1 MSAFAVGS
9 LVSARGREW
18 VVLPSEEDQELLP
31 VRPLGGREDETTA
44 LLPSL
49 EEVTPASFALPTAD
63 QLGDHRSCSLLRDT
77 LRLGFRNSAGP
88 FRSFARIAVE
98 PRPYQLV
105 PLLMALKLDPVR
117 LLIADDLGVGK
128 SIEAALIARELL
140 DRGEI
145 RRFAVLCPPHL
156 AEQWQEELRSKFN
169 IDAQLVLSSTA
180 NALEKRCMA
189 HQSIFEVY
197 DHVVISMDFIKQRGR
212 KDEFLRTSPDLLI
225 VDEAHTCAYSGDTRS
240 GQHLRWDLINELSRL
255 PEKHIVLV
263 TATPHTGKE
272 ENFRSLLCLLDP
284 SFANLPEDLS
294 GQRNEAHRRRL
305 AQHFVQ
311 RRRGDIL
318 NYMEAATHFPTRLEK
333 EETYKLHPEYARLFD
348 RVIDYARETVHV
360 PGEAANRQRI
370 RWWSAI
376 ALLRSLASS
385 PASAAASLRSRAGF
399 TGDESQEEIDEAG
412 RRLILDATEV
422 EGADTTDSTPGSDVM
437 ELMAGSAQDRRRLL
451 ALADE
456 ADALVGEKDEKL
468 KKAAKLLKQLVS
480 DGSRPI
486 VFCRFIHTA
495 EYVAEQLR
503 SVLPKGVEV
512 AAVTGSIPPSERE
525 ERILELSKSDKRL
538 LVCTDCLS
546 EGINLQDHFDAVFH
560 YDLGWSP
567 TRHEQREGRVDRYGQ
582 AKDQVHVVT
591 YYGTDTKIDG
601 IVLDVLIRKHQVIKS
616 TLGISVPVPAETNK
630 VVEAIFEGLL
640 LRGARDFN
648 KDQLELFAPDQFAS
662 ERDAFHKEWVNA
674 SEREKRSRT
683 MFAQEGIKVD
693 EVAREL
699 EASREAI
706 GSGTRLPEFVTAAIE
721 AVRGTV
727 RIKDDTYHLAVAES
741 PIEVRDLLRDT
752 FGKDLKAA
760 AKFQLPVPE
769 GTLYF
774 HRTHRAIEAIAN
786 HIFTTALDTLTPN
799 APARR
804 AGVIRTRSVGV
815 RTTLLLVRFRYHILT
830 KRGDEEYPLL
840 AEDCQLVAY
849 RGAATDAEWLTE
861 EEATS
866 LLQAIPDASRE
877 VPFGQAKAMINSV
890 IEGYE
895 ALVPHL
901 NQVAKD
907 RGDQLLD
914 QHRRVRDAAR
924 QKGVTYRVEPNLP
937 ADVLGV
943 YVYLP

>member
-1 MSAFAVGS
+1 MNDFAVGS

-18 VVLPSEEDQELLP
+18 VVLPSEDDQELLP
-31 VRPLGGREDETTA
+31 VRPLGGREDEATA

-49 EEVTPASFALPTAD
+49 EEIAPTSFALPTAE
-63 QLGDHRSCSLLRDT
+63 QLGDHQSCSLLRDA

-128 SIEAALIARELL
+128 SIEAALITRELL

-145 RRFAVLCPPHL
+145 RRSAVLCPPHL

-212 KDEFLRTSPDLLI
+212 KDEFLRTSPDLLV
-225 VDEAHTCAYSGDTRS
+225 VDEAHTCAYSGDTRN

-284 SFANLPEDLS
+284 NFANLPEDLS

-318 NYMEAATHFPTRLEK
+318 NYMEAATHFPARLEK
-333 EETYKLHPEYARLFD
+333 EETYTLHPDYARLFD
-348 RVIDYARETVHV
+348 RVIDYAREIVHV

-370 RWWSAI
+370 RWWAAI

-385 PASAAASLRSRAGF
+385 PSSAAASLRSRAGF
-399 TGDESQEEIDEAG
+399 TGDETKDEIDEAG

-437 ELMAGSAQDRRRLL
+437 EMLPASTQDRRRLL
-451 ALADE
+451 ALANE

-468 KKAAKLLKQLVS
+468 KKAARLLKQLVN

-503 SVLPKGVEV
+503 STLPKAVEV
-512 AAVTGSIPPSERE
+512 AAVTGIIPPSERE
-525 ERILELSKSDKRL
+525 ERILELSKSEKRV

-560 YDLGWSP
+560 YDLAWSP

-582 AKDQVHVVT
+582 PKEQVHVVT

-601 IVLDVLIRKHQVIKS
+601 IVLDVLIKKHQAIKN

-648 KDQLELFAPDQFAS
+648 QDQLELFSPDEFAS

-699 EASREAI
+699 EAAREAI

-721 AVRGTV
+721 SVGGMV
-727 RIKDDTYHLAVAES
+727 RIKDDTYHLAVGEA
-741 PIEVRDLLRDT
+741 PIEVRDLLRDI
-752 FGKDLKAA
+752 FGKDLKAT
-760 AKFQLPVPE
+760 AKFQIPVAE
-769 GTLYF
+769 DTLYL
-774 HRTHRAIEAIAN
+774 HRTHGAVEAIAN
-786 HIFTTALDTLTPN
+786 HIFTTALDPLTKN

-804 AGVIRTRSVGV
+804 AGVIRTRSVSV

-830 KRGDEEYPLL
+830 RRGDVEYPLL
-840 AEDCQLVAY
+840 AEDCQIIAY
-849 RGAATDAEWLTE
+849 RGAPDSAEWLPE
-861 EEATS
+861 EDATS
-866 LLQAIPDASRE
+866 LLHVIPDAERE

-901 NQVAKD
+901 NEVARK